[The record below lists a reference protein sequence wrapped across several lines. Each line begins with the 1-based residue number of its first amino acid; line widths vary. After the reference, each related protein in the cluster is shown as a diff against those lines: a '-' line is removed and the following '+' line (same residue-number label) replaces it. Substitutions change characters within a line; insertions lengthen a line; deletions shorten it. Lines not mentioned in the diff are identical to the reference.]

1 MKNDGVY
8 DWVNLSDKFN
18 DSKLPKH
25 CRSPSGLMLT
35 ELKFPANQE
44 FRAMYKEGI
53 FYLVWF
59 YYH

>member
-53 FYLVWF
+53 F
-59 YYH
+59 